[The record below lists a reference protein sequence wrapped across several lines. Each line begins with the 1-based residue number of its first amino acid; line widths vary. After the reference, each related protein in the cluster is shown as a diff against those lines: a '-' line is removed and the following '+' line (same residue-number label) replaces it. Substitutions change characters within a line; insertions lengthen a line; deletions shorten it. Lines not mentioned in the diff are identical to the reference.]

1 MTPPPSAASDTDARM
16 AAPSAPSATPRR
28 AAAPAHR
35 FGSRPSRRRKVQLAG
50 IALAAALLL
59 GACTSAD
66 EDHAVTLVNNARR
79 ANGKAALA
87 TNVSLIIT
95 AQAWSQHMAD
105 TQTLV
110 HRTRLSDGAPVGW
123 RKLGENIG
131 YASSVDAIQ
140 TAFMNS
146 AGHKAN
152 ILDSA
157 FNNVGIGITRDGNGR
172 YWETQEF
179 AGL

>member
-1 MTPPPSAASDTDARM
+1 MTSRPSAASDTLEPGSARV
-16 AAPSAPSATPRR
+16 
-28 AAAPAHR
+28 HR

-59 GACTSAD
+59 GACTSGD
-66 EDHAVTLVNNARR
+66 EDHAVDLVNNARR

-95 AQAWSQHMAD
+95 AQAWSQNMAS
-105 TQTLV
+105 TQKLV
-110 HRTRLSDGAPVGW
+110 HRTSLSDGAPGGW

-131 YASSVDAIQ
+131 YASTVDGIQ

-179 AGL
+179 AAL

>member
-1 MTPPPSAASDTDARM
+1 MTSRPT
-16 AAPSAPSATPRR
+16 AAPDAQDPTPAERP
-28 AAAPAHR
+28 AAARR
-35 FGSRPSRRRKVQLAG
+35 FGGRPSRRRKVQLAG
-50 IALAAALLL
+50 VALAAALLL
-59 GACTSAD
+59 GACTSSD
-66 EDHAVTLVNNARR
+66 EDHAVDLVNSARR
-79 ANGKAALA
+79 TAGKPALS
-87 TNVSLIIT
+87 TNASLIIT
-95 AQAWSQHMAD
+95 AQAWSQHMAA
-105 TQTLV
+105 TQKLV
-110 HRTRLSDGAPVGW
+110 HRTSLSDGAPAGW

-131 YASSVDAIQ
+131 YASSVNGIQ

-157 FNNVGIGITRDGNGR
+157 FNNVGIGITRDANGR

>member
-1 MTPPPSAASDTDARM
+1 MNL
-16 AAPSAPSATPRR
+16 
-28 AAAPAHR
+28 HH
-35 FGSRPSRRRKVQLAG
+35 
-50 IALAAALLL
+50 LL
-59 GACTSAD
+59 
-66 EDHAVTLVNNARR
+66 NARR
-79 ANGKAALA
+79 AAGKPALA
-87 TNVSLIIT
+87 TNASLIIT

-105 TQTLV
+105 TQKLV
-110 HRTRLSDGAPVGW
+110 HRTSLSAGAPAGW

-131 YASSVDAIQ
+131 YASSVNGIQ

-157 FNNVGIGITRDGNGR
+157 FNNVGIGITRDANGR

-179 AGL
+179 AGM

>member
-1 MTPPPSAASDTDARM
+1 MTSRPAPSTDAPDETDPGHR
-16 AAPSAPSATPRR
+16 
-28 AAAPAHR
+28 APARR
-35 FGSRPSRRRKVQLAG
+35 FGGRPSRRRKIQLAG
-50 IALAAALLL
+50 VALAAALLL
-59 GACTSAD
+59 GACTTAD
-66 EDHAVTLVNNARR
+66 ENHAVDLVNGARR
-79 ANGKAALA
+79 NAGKAALS
-87 TNVSLIIT
+87 TNVSLIVT
-95 AQAWSQHMAD
+95 AQAWSQHMAA
-105 TQTLV
+105 TQQLV
-110 HRTRLSDGAPVGW
+110 HRTSLSSGAPAGW

-131 YASSVDAIQ
+131 YASTVDGIQ

-179 AGL
+179 AAL

>member
-1 MTPPPSAASDTDARM
+1 MTSRPSAAPDTLEPGSAR
-16 AAPSAPSATPRR
+16 
-28 AAAPAHR
+28 AHR
-35 FGSRPSRRRKVQLAG
+35 FGPRASRRRKVQLVG
-50 IALAAALLL
+50 LALAAALLL
-59 GACTSAD
+59 GACTSGE
-66 EDHAVTLVNNARR
+66 EDHAVDLVNSARR

-95 AQAWSQHMAD
+95 AQAWSQHMAS
-105 TQTLV
+105 TQKLM
-110 HRTRLSDGAPVGW
+110 HRTQLSDGAPAGW

-140 TAFMNS
+140 TAFMGS

-179 AGL
+179 AAL